1 MNKKLFATATVN
13 VSDTLSSTELSPLF
27 SIHREIRDAN
37 CKGVELPKMLSLFK
51 HSESGL
57 TFVCEPW
64 GHGVATLTATYY
76 FKTQAG
82 EYRIRPEFYC
92 GSSVCAVKGTT
103 ITMLSRDF
111 YDTSLDDFLS
121 EMEEGISGSSCIISS
136 DAANVAASNFRL
148 EFRSHTMTRTYKSD
162 KILFTCDADEEN
174 ETFSLHPA
182 ESGNEIIVRFPL
194 AETVKGIIAEM
205 VRMS

>member
-1 MNKKLFATATVN
+1 MSEKLFASATVI
-13 VSDTLSSTELSPLF
+13 VSETMSSPELSPLF
-27 SIHREIRDAN
+27 SIPRELRDAN
-37 CKGVELPKMLSLFK
+37 CRGVELPKVLSLFK
-51 HSESGL
+51 HSESNL

-92 GSSVCAVKGTT
+92 DGSVCAVKGTT
-103 ITMLSRDF
+103 VTMLSRDF

-121 EMEEGISGSSCIISS
+121 EMEEGISGSSCIISA
-136 DAANVAASNFRL
+136 DAATLAASNFRL
-148 EFRSHTMTRTYKSD
+148 EFRGHTMTRTYKPD
-162 KILFTCDADEEN
+162 RILFTCDTDEEN

-182 ESGNEIIVRFPL
+182 ESGNEVIVRFPL